1 MNSQMNSPINATANS
16 NVVHESEAQR
26 QHARVRIPARLRFV
40 DSAGTPLVARVED
53 LSAGGLCFNA
63 GPQKNLTVGAVHKG
77 RLQFVIDNLGLA
89 MDVELQVR
97 SYDRQSGR
105 TGCQFQNL
113 EQQDISTLRH
123 LITSHLSGDLVTMGE
138 VLATLQRDNF
148 TKARKVKD
156 GGSGMTAI
164 GRMRAV
170 TFSLAIFLV
179 GLAAFGFIF
188 KSVYGMYFV
197 SHAQAGL
204 VSVSGMN
211 VTMPRDG
218 MVQSLIKADGVAAKG
233 APLATFSTSMLDVLK
248 GHLEQDQ
255 LQPAKVEEL
264 FGKQMTGT
272 LTSPCDCIVARQA
285 VSDGQ
290 YASKGDV
297 IFELVP
303 RNSEANVEARFSYR
317 QFADVRPGTPVNFQI
332 AGEDTMRR
340 GKIVSSSSL
349 KSSDLSS
356 DIRVQIKPDEPLD
369 SAFAGRPV
377 AVSSDR
383 GPSLNWL
390 MDKAT
395 AAGL

>member
-1 MNSQMNSPINATANS
+1 MNTAVNA

-26 QHARVRIPARLRFV
+26 QHARVKIPAKLRFFGP
-40 DSAGTPLVARVED
+40 DRTPVEARVID
-53 LSAGGLCFNA
+53 LSAGGLAFNA
-63 GPQKNLTVGAVHKG
+63 GQLPLKTGDVHKA

-89 MDVELQVR
+89 MDVELMVR
-97 SYDRQSGR
+97 SYDRQTGR
-105 TGCQFQNL
+105 VGCQFQNL
-113 EQQDISTLRH
+113 EPQDISTLRH
-123 LITSHLSGDLVTMGE
+123 LITSHLAGDIVTMGE

-156 GGSGMTAI
+156 GGHGMTPF
-164 GRMRAV
+164 GRLRAV

-204 VSVSGMN
+204 VSVPGMN
-211 VTMPRDG
+211 ITMPRDG
-218 MVQSLIKADGVAAKG
+218 TVQSLVKDDGIAAKG

-248 GHLEQDQ
+248 GHLDEDQ

-272 LTSPCDCIVARQA
+272 LTSPCDCTVAQQLVA
-285 VSDGQ
+285 NGQ

-297 IFELVP
+297 IFQLVP
-303 RNSEANVEARFSYR
+303 RNTQASVEARFSYR
-317 QFADVRPGTPVNFQI
+317 QFGDVRPGAPVTFQI
-332 AGEDTMRR
+332 AGEDQTRT
-340 GKIVSSSSL
+340 GKIVSSTSL
-349 KSSDLSS
+349 KSADLSS
-356 DIRVQIKPDEPLD
+356 DIRVQIQPDEPLD

-377 AVSSDR
+377 EVNSDR
-383 GPSLNWL
+383 GPNFNWL
-390 MDKAT
+390 IDKAM

>member
-1 MNSQMNSPINATANS
+1 MNTAVNV

-26 QHARVRIPARLRFV
+26 QHARVKIPAKLRFFGP
-40 DSAGTPLVARVED
+40 DRTPMEVKVLD

-63 GPQKNLTVGAVHKG
+63 GQMPLKVGESYKG

-89 MDVELQVR
+89 MDVDLQIR
-97 SYDRQSGR
+97 SYDRQTGR

-113 EQQDISTLRH
+113 EPRDISTLRH
-123 LITSHLSGDLVTMGE
+123 IITSHLAGDIVGVGD

-148 TKARKVKD
+148 TKARKQKD
-156 GGSGMTAI
+156 ENGGMSAI
-164 GRMRAV
+164 ARLRAV

-204 VSVSGMN
+204 VN
-211 VTMPRDG
+211 VTGTAITMPRDG
-218 MVQSLIKADGVAAKG
+218 TVQSLVKADGVAAKG

-248 GHLEQDQ
+248 GHLDDNQ

-272 LTSPCDCIVARQA
+272 LTSPCDCIVAQQL

-290 YASKGDV
+290 YASKGDT
-297 IFELVP
+297 IFQLVP
-303 RNSEANVEARFSYR
+303 RGTEANVEARFSYR
-317 QFADVRPGTPVNFQI
+317 QFGDVRPGTQVSFQV
-332 AGEDTMRR
+332 AGEDTIRT
-340 GKIVSSSSL
+340 GKIVSSTSL
-349 KSSDLSS
+349 KSADLSS
-356 DIRVQIKPDEPLD
+356 DIRVLIKPDEPLD
-369 SAFAGRPV
+369 SSLAGRPV
-377 AVSSDR
+377 EVNSDR
-383 GPSLNWL
+383 GPNLSWL
-390 MDKAT
+390 IDKAM
-395 AAGL
+395 AVGL

>member
-1 MNSQMNSPINATANS
+1 MNTAVNA

-26 QHARVRIPARLRFV
+26 QHARVKIPAKLRFYGPDRIPV
-40 DSAGTPLVARVED
+40 EARVID
-53 LSAGGLCFNA
+53 LSAGGLAFNA
-63 GPQKNLTVGAVHKG
+63 GQLPLKIGDVYKA

-89 MDVELQVR
+89 MDVELLVR
-97 SYDRQSGR
+97 SHDRETGR

-113 EQQDISTLRH
+113 EPQDISTLRH
-123 LITSHLSGDLVTMGE
+123 LITSHLAGDIVSMGE

-156 GGSGMTAI
+156 GGHGMTPF
-164 GRMRAV
+164 GRLRAV
-170 TFSLAIFLV
+170 TFSFAIFLV
-179 GLAAFGFIF
+179 GLTAFGFIF

-204 VSVSGMN
+204 VSVAGMN
-211 VTMPRDG
+211 ITMPRDG
-218 MVQSLIKADGVAAKG
+218 TVQSLIKADGVAAKG

-248 GHLEQDQ
+248 GHLDEDQ

-272 LTSPCDCIVARQA
+272 LTSPCDCTVSQQLVAN
-285 VSDGQ
+285 GQ

-297 IFELVP
+297 IFTLVP

-317 QFADVRPGTPVNFQI
+317 QFGDVLPGSTVSFQI
-332 AGEDTMRR
+332 AGEDKTRT
-340 GKIVSSSSL
+340 GTIVSSTSL
-349 KSSDLSS
+349 KSADLSS

-377 AVSSDR
+377 EVNSTR
-383 GPSLNWL
+383 GPNLNWL
-390 MDKAT
+390 INKAM

>member
-1 MNSQMNSPINATANS
+1 MNTAANI

-26 QHARVRIPARLRFV
+26 QHARVKIPAKLRFFGPDRTPV
-40 DSAGTPLVARVED
+40 DARLID
-53 LSAGGLCFNA
+53 LSAGGLSFNA
-63 GPQKNLTVGAVHKG
+63 GQIPLKVGDVHKG
-77 RLQFVIDNLGLA
+77 RLQFLIDNLGLA
-89 MDVELQVR
+89 MDVEIQIR
-97 SYDRQSGR
+97 SFDRQTGR

-113 EQQDISTLRH
+113 EPQDISTLRQ
-123 LITSHLSGDLVTMGE
+123 LITSHLSGDIVTMGD

-156 GGSGMTAI
+156 GGHGMTAF
-164 GRMRAV
+164 GRLRAV
-170 TFSLAIFLV
+170 TFSLGIFVV
-179 GLAAFGFIF
+179 GLAAFGFVL

-218 MVQSLIKADGVAAKG
+218 TVQSLIKTDGVAAKG

-248 GHLEQDQ
+248 GHLDENQ

-272 LTSPCDCIVARQA
+272 LTSPCDCTVAQQMVA
-285 VSDGQ
+285 DGQ

-297 IFELVP
+297 IFKLVP
-303 RNSEANVEARFSYR
+303 QGSQASVEARFSYR
-317 QFADVRPGTPVNFQI
+317 QFADVRPGTKVSFQI
-332 AGEDTMRR
+332 TGEDVART
-340 GKIVSSSSL
+340 GTIVSSTSL
-349 KSSDLSS
+349 KSEDLSS
-356 DIRVQIKPDEPLD
+356 DIRVQIKPDAPLD
-369 SAFAGRPV
+369 STFAGRP
-377 AVSSDR
+377 AEVSSNR

-390 MDKAT
+390 IDKAM

>member
-1 MNSQMNSPINATANS
+1 MNSQMNSPAANP

-63 GPQKNLTVGAVHKG
+63 GPQKNLTVGTVHKG

-89 MDVELQVR
+89 MDVELQIR

-156 GGSGMTAI
+156 GGSGMTAF
-164 GRMRAV
+164 GRLRAV
-170 TFSLAIFLV
+170 SFSFGIFLV

-218 MVQSLIKADGVAAKG
+218 MVQSLIKTDGVAAKG

-248 GHLEQDQ
+248 GHLDEDQ
-255 LQPAKVEEL
+255 LQPAKVAEL

-303 RNSEANVEARFSYR
+303 RNSVANVEARFSYR
-317 QFADVRPGTPVNFQI
+317 QFGDVRPGTPVNFQV
-332 AGEDTMRR
+332 AGEDSTRR

-356 DIRVQIKPDEPLD
+356 DIRVLIKPDEPLD
-369 SAFAGRPV
+369 SSLAGRPV